1 MFLFGRERKPAA
13 AAAKKPQP
21 AEASGAQKRG
31 AFRSNVQLPVSY
43 QIPNDRRP
51 HRRIGIMQDISH
63 GGMRLVTDRAFVAGT
78 PIEMRFKLPSQFLSA
93 FEKQVKIN
101 EVSPF
106 GERTRKETR
115 TVRPFD
121 EMELSGSIVRSMP
134 QGEKFALAIRFN
146 GLSKQDSEEIAR
158 FNHFYQLWQ
167 VRKIK
172 EREGRPVPAK

>member
-51 HRRIGIMQDISH
+51 HRRIGI
-63 GGMRLVTDRAFVAGT
+63 VAGT